1 METKTKILI
10 AAGVLLLIGGAA
22 AIYFYIRKKQ
32 ADAEAEKERLNAE
45 LNAVQLEALNQSAK
59 DEAEAAALAALFP
72 SEPIIG
78 GTQINAAGNANNA
91 MSGGTGNAVAADSTA
106 GKQLIALQK
115 ALLAQNVSVIEQ
127 AKNRAGINADLVFS
141 NIPALDKDKF
151 SQTIQIRTGWNGQN
165 TTFPV
170 PTRAKNV
177 RDFTKMMAWD
187 ELMKPAISDKNFS
200 YFDLWAQKVRGADT
214 SGRIF
219 DLPDMNYSPFTGD
232 GLMLPSPPP
241 PPNAPPPTAT
251 KLMFGGETA
260 DAPLPYK
267 LYYADR
273 PNNKIPADL
282 RTLSKVEINGIV
294 YPVIQ
299 GDVQWQQSEPSPT
312 NPPAQQPPPPARW
325 NGTGNL
331 SAGKQLIQNWSAAAL
346 LLDESLENIAKE
358 ILLQQN
364 RIFYAN

>member
-1 METKTKILI
+1 METKTKIFI
-10 AAGVLLLIGGAA
+10 AAGVLLLIGGGA
-22 AIYFYIRKKQ
+22 AIYFYIKKKQ
-32 ADAEAEKERLNAE
+32 DEADAEAKRLQAE
-45 LNAVQLEALNQSAK
+45 LNAKQLEAINQAEQDK
-59 DEAEAAALAALFP
+59 AEAEALAALFP

-78 GTQINAAGNANNA
+78 GTQINPLGNANNG

-115 ALLAQNVSVIEQ
+115 ALMSQNVTIVEQ
-127 AKNRAGINADLVFS
+127 AKGRAGINADLVFS
-141 NIPALDKDKF
+141 GIPALDKDKF

-177 RDFTKMMAWD
+177 RDFTKMMAWAD
-187 ELMKPAISDKNFS
+187 LMKPSILDKNFS
-200 YFDLWAQKVRGADT
+200 YFDSWAQRARGGDT
-214 SGRIF
+214 SGKIF

-232 GLMLPSPPP
+232 GLMLPNPP
-241 PPNAPPPTAT
+241 APPGTPTPSAT
-251 KLMFGGETA
+251 KLMYGDGKPDTPF
-260 DAPLPYK
+260 PMK
-267 LYYADR
+267 LYFADKANGGR
-273 PNNKIPADL
+273 PVDL
-282 RTLSKVEINGIV
+282 RTLTRVEISGIV
-294 YPVIQ
+294 YPVVQ
-299 GDVQWQQSEPSPT
+299 GEVQWQQSETSPT
-312 NPPAQQPPPPARW
+312 NQPAQQPPAPARW

-331 SAGKQLIQNWSAAAL
+331 GSGKKLIQNWSAAAV